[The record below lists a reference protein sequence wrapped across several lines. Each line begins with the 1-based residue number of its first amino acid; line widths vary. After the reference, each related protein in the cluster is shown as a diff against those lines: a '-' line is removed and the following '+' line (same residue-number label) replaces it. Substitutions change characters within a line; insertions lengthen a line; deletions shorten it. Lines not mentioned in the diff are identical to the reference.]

1 MSTLSDVADRRD
13 RDRRRRHGAWAF
25 KQTIVHEEHAMAL
38 RILFV
43 VLGMA
48 LGAANGCGGPQ
59 KPVPAVDESNPDVAA
74 EALEADRPKGR

>member
-1 MSTLSDVADRRD
+1 
-13 RDRRRRHGAWAF
+13 
-25 KQTIVHEEHAMAL
+25 MAL

-43 VLGMA
+43 VRGMA
-48 LGAANGCGGPQ
+48 LSAANGCGGPQ